1 MTALADKL
9 RALLAGGAALAAEIE
24 AFELSRPTP
33 PAPAP
38 VPALD
43 PEPLSAGPLAVMSV
57 NPAAEVI
64 FAQWSPDLSRY
75 TRAQGIMRLAGS
87 AAKVRIIGFS
97 TAKGGVHRPF
107 SGGTY
112 SLLIDGAQT
121 ATVTPAAG
129 ASTADFTVDATALDA
144 GWHELRAVPSV
155 PGESC
160 LPYFA
165 LVVHD
170 GVAVGSDY
178 TPVARGSYWLS
189 LHPPLYHWGKAP
201 ATYNPTP
208 RPLPVRERVAFS
220 TLLPP
225 AELHVEQLVPLRF
238 GDTHRVCRTTEGALS
253 SFAAQPYHWST
264 LTAKLPGVPL
274 LDGPRGVG
282 TVCMATHVEVGMAAP
297 PSMGFVNNTYFCDPW
312 RFGKV
317 RADGTVVTLAG
328 YRHKGIAAHW
338 QNSNPTGP
346 EFLELVGDWSAIPAE
361 RRGFRELWGM
371 AWDERTF
378 VTNEAADPIPAERNL
393 KPHITGIV
401 VFLADSQNNRV
412 CKLEFSPTSHAVPPK
427 ITEFITG
434 VLDPWDVVCADGVLY
449 VSERQSHRIAAYDA
463 TSGALLRVVVQGQ
476 PLARIDAVR
485 EVQRLAS
492 LDACRAAVA
501 VAPEGLFLQDGWLY
515 WASKAQAQVKRVSLA
530 TGAVEFV
537 RTILT
542 DDNTKFAK
550 IALSDGTFGP
560 RGLVAV
566 AQWSNRDYGWT
577 QMTTDTAGWAL
588 GYASYLHQITG
599 PNAQFVYATSVGF
612 GGGQM
617 IIGGVNEG
625 LLRVSKKLPGDAV
638 ASASAKA
645 GYGEYVAQGLDILHG
660 AGGHGYYGLP
670 LPWGLSE
677 NIDAFLTHNG
687 HAKA

>member
-1 MTALADKL
+1 MA
-9 RALLAGGAALAAEIE
+9 
-24 AFELSRPTP
+24 
-33 PAPAP
+33 
-38 VPALD
+38 
-43 PEPLSAGPLAVMSV
+43 V

-75 TRAQGIMRLAGS
+75 TRAQGIMRLQGAD
-87 AAKVRIIGFS
+87 AKVRIIGFS
-97 TAKGGVHRPF
+97 TAAGGVYRPF

-112 SLLIDGAQT
+112 SLLIDGVQT

-129 ASTADFTVDATALDA
+129 ASVADFQVDATALA
-144 GWHELRAVPSV
+144 IGWHELRVVPSIH
-155 PGESC
+155 GESC

-165 LVVHD
+165 LVVRD
-170 GVAVGSDY
+170 GAAAGSDY

-208 RPLPVRERVAFS
+208 RPLPARSPVAFS
-220 TLLPP
+220 TWLPS
-225 AELHVEQLVPLRF
+225 AELNVEQLVPLRF
-238 GDTHRVCRTTEGALS
+238 GDTHRACMTIEGALT
-253 SFAAQPYHWST
+253 SFANQPYHWAT
-264 LTAKLPGVPL
+264 LIAKLPGVPL

-297 PSMGFVNNTYFCDPW
+297 PSLGFVNNTYFCDPW

-328 YRHKGIAAHW
+328 YRHKSIAAHW
-338 QNSNPTGP
+338 QNWKNPNPGDP
-346 EFLELVGDWSAIPAE
+346 SFLELVGDWSAIPVE
-361 RRGFRELWGM
+361 RHGFRELWGM

-378 VTNEAADPIPAERNL
+378 VTNEAADPIAAEKGL

-412 CKLEFSPTSHAVPPK
+412 CKLEFSPVSHAAPPK

-434 VLDPWDVVCADGVLY
+434 ILDPWDVVCAEGVLY

-463 TSGALLRVVVQGQ
+463 TSGVLLRVVVQGQ

-492 LDACRAAVA
+492 LDACRAAIA

-566 AQWSNRDYGWT
+566 AQWSNRDYGWAQIST
-577 QMTTDTAGWAL
+577 EAYVWGL
-588 GYASYLHQITG
+588 GYDSYMGKLAGQ
-599 PNAQFVYATSVGF
+599 NAQFVYATSVGF

-617 IIGGVNEG
+617 IVGGVNEG
-625 LLRVSKKLPGDAV
+625 LLRVSKKMPGDAV
-638 ASASAKA
+638 ASKAAKDGAS
-645 GYGEYVAQGLDILHG
+645 EYVTQGLDLLHG
-660 AGGHGYYGLP
+660 AGGHGYYGIP
-670 LPWGLSE
+670 LPWGVSE
-677 NIDAFLTHNG
+677 NIDAFLAHHG
-687 HAKA
+687 HKQR